1 MTKTCNYVPTESP
14 QWMPFGGPGLL
25 LAAVLLLMHAVANAA
40 PPTAP
45 AALEGTF
52 LSPPLPVTAGMPKA
66 GEGYFSPAARQIC
79 YQAVPD
85 GFPFYQIFVQD
96 FDAAAIKPAPPRR
109 VSPGRGR
116 TTCSWFSPDGTRL
129 LFASS
134 HLDPNIDATETQ
146 AREQAEEDRRTG
158 RRRRYQWDFDPC
170 MDIFTAK
177 LDGTDLVRLTREP
190 GYDAEC
196 SFSPDGTRI
205 LFVSDRERAD
215 TELAIS
221 EAVEY
226 AFGFIQA
233 RTAMRARR

>member
-1 MTKTCNYVPTESP
+1 MIKICNYVPTESP
-14 QWMPFGGPGLL
+14 QWMPFCGPGLL
-25 LAAVLLLMHAVANAA
+25 LAAVLFLMHAVADAA

-45 AALEGTF
+45 SALEGTF

-158 RRRRYQWDFDPC
+158 RRRRSLRKARLGTGREGVEGDFLQDRHLFVRDP
-170 MDIFTAK
+170 
-177 LDGTDLVRLTREP
+177 LHRVRLRALATATVADP
-190 GYDAEC
+190 GEIGLQAE
-196 SFSPDGTRI
+196 R
-205 LFVSDRERAD
+205 
-215 TELAIS
+215 
-221 EAVEY
+221 
-226 AFGFIQA
+226 
-233 RTAMRARR
+233 